1 MIRHDDLRKK
11 NRIGR
16 ECRPDNTLCLSR
28 EKRANTLQKS
38 RSCVMLKLQKIEEA
52 SDAEYY

>member
-38 RSCVMLKLQKIEEA
+38 RSWVMLKLQKIEEA